1 MSVRGI
7 DVSDYQPNVNWRT
20 VADSGMAFAVVKA
33 TEGRTFV
40 AETFASNWQ
49 AIKATGMVRGAYHF
63 FRPKTDPKE
72 QADNF
77 LRTVKLEPGDLPA
90 VFDIETLDGVPVT
103 EIREKM
109 IIWLDIVEKA
119 TGMLPIIYTYPGFW
133 QQLGTNGFTKHPLW
147 IAHYTTAP
155 APIIPGGWKSW
166 VFWQYTDN
174 GPVNGIA
181 GGVDVNLYENVT
193 EGTKGV
199 KAEYI
204 QTLLKAKGF
213 DPGPID
219 GNFGANSKTAL
230 INFQKAHQLKT
241 HGIADVKTWV
251 SLVSPTPQN
260 ATPTPTPTPT
270 PTVNPEVPSKPP
282 IRLVDACSNYHG
294 LPNEDGAFNWL
305 QDEISPAIM
314 AEFAQ
319 KWRNQPPNP
328 EATIRLT
335 EVARYHRG
343 NTTQVNALDWLQQ
356 QIEPEILTEFAL
368 RWEGYIIPSIPSL
381 RLRNFAKMYAGTTG
395 QDQALQWLKK
405 QMPPLILAEFAQN
418 WRKQPPNQNAT
429 INLIDTF
436 KFYRGLPSQDI
447 ALDVLQKKLPETTI
461 TDFAQRWNIS
471 SAVPPINLIDITR
484 FYQGK
489 PGQKAALQ
497 WLQSQLDQKTLA
509 EFAQRWRKP

>member
-7 DVSDYQPNVNWRT
+7 DVSDYQPNVNWRV
-20 VADSGMAFAVVKA
+20 VADSGVVFAVVKA

-40 AETFASNWQ
+40 AETFAGNWQ
-49 AIKATGMVRGAYHF
+49 AIKECGMVRGAYHF
-63 FRPKTDPKE
+63 FRPKLDPKE

-77 LRTVKLEPGDLPA
+77 LKTVKLEPGDLPA
-90 VFDIETLDGVPVT
+90 VFDIETLDGLSVKEVKD
-103 EIREKM
+103 KM
-109 IIWLDIVEKA
+109 IIWLNIVEKA

-133 QQLGTNGFTKHPLW
+133 QQLAANDFTAYPLW
-147 IAHYTTAP
+147 IAHYTTAA
-155 APIIPGGWKSW
+155 APTIPGGWKSW

-174 GPVNGIA
+174 GKVDGVA

-193 EGTKGV
+193 EGSKGV

-204 QTLLKAKGF
+204 QSLLKSRGY
-213 DPGPID
+213 DPGPVD
-219 GNFGANSKTAL
+219 GNFGAASKTAL
-230 INFQKAHQLKT
+230 INFQKANKLES
-241 HGIADVKTWV
+241 HGIADVRTWV
-251 SLVSPTPQN
+251 SLVSPATVN
-260 ATPTPTPTPT
+260 VTPTPTPTP
-270 PTVNPEVPSKPP
+270 VPEIPSKPN
-282 IRLVDACSNYHG
+282 IRLVDACNNYHG
-294 LPNEDGAFNWL
+294 LPNEDGALNWL
-305 QDEISPAIM
+305 QDQISPSVM

-319 KWRNQPPNP
+319 NWRNQPPNT

-343 NTTQVNALDWLQQ
+343 APNQVAALDWLQQ
-356 QIEPEILTEFAL
+356 QIEPAVLTEFAL

-395 QDQALQWLKK
+395 QDQALQWLQK
-405 QMPPLILAEFAQN
+405 QIPPLILAEFAQN
-418 WRKQPPNQNAT
+418 WRKQPANQNAT
-429 INLIDTF
+429 INLTDAF

-447 ALDVLQKKLPETTI
+447 ALDLLQKKLPETIVTE
-461 TDFAQRWNIS
+461 FAQRWNIS
-471 SAVPPINLIDITR
+471 SAIPPINLIDITK

-489 PGQKAALQ
+489 PGQKDALQ